1 MDKALTIKEKYE
13 EHMKLQMG
21 FLVGR
26 KAMQQKRE
34 ESDRKRVETYN
45 LMKQVLIDKT
55 RYAAEP

>member
-26 KAMQQKRE
+26 KVMQQKRE